1 MGLFVDIEKKIGN
14 FDLNIKF
21 ETNGKPLALLGAS
34 GSGKSMTLKC
44 IAGLEKSDR
53 GIIKTDNTVLFDS
66 FNSINVKPGKRKI
79 GFIFQNYALFPHMT
93 IYNNI
98 AFGLTGKNRDEKD
111 EIIDKLLKKV
121 HMKGYEN
128 RYPSQLSGGQQQR
141 VAIARA
147 LALEP
152 EILLLDEPFSALDN
166 QIRNSVVKEMGEML
180 DGYAGSTIFVTH
192 NMEEA
197 YRLCEDIVIINKG
210 KEEAYGNKE
219 RIFKEPPTVESAKIT
234 GCKNIVQANQIDMNC
249 YFVKEWNKKIKV
261 KENRVGG
268 SYIGIRANNIT
279 MAPVSE
285 KENCILS
292 VLSYISES
300 PFRVTLFLSPVDAE
314 NSTTTIQC
322 EMSKKEWNQIKNEE
336 KIYNIKLKEEDIFV
350 MRG

>member
-1 MGLFVDIEKKIGN
+1 MYYATSLS
-14 FDLNIKF
+14 LY
-21 ETNGKPLALLGAS
+21 
-34 GSGKSMTLKC
+34 
-44 IAGLEKSDR
+44 
-53 GIIKTDNTVLFDS
+53 S
-66 FNSINVKPGKRKI
+66 FNKQFEKYNLKNQHSFYRKAVRKFMI
-79 GFIFQNYALFPHMT
+79 Q
-93 IYNNI
+93 NNI
-98 AFGLTGKNRDEKD
+98 DINNY
-111 EIIDKLLKKV
+111 ID
-121 HMKGYEN
+121 YESYN
-128 RYPSQLSGGQQQR
+128 IVVELNNLFLSGIYECPPL
-141 VAIARA
+141 V
-147 LALEP
+147 
-152 EILLLDEPFSALDN
+152 
-166 QIRNSVVKEMGEML
+166 
-180 DGYAGSTIFVTH
+180 
-192 NMEEA
+192 
-197 YRLCEDIVIINKG
+197 INKG

-336 KIYNIKLKEEDIFV
+336 KIY
-350 MRG
+350 